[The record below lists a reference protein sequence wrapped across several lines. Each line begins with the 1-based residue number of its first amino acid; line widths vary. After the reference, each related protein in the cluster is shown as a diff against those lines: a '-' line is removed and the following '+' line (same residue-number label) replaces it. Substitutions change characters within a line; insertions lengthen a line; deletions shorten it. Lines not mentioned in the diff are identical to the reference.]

1 MNIGKLFLVGNVV
14 VGRMEANKNNGYF
27 GEQFLY
33 TFNKIFVHSFDWLVV
48 QKQTFLYYRNEIL
61 FQ

>member
-33 TFNKIFVHSFDWLVV
+33 TFNKIFVHSFD
-48 QKQTFLYYRNEIL
+48 
-61 FQ
+61 